1 MNSIPVIKKVDP
13 ASPAARTMMEA
24 LWEEIQTRY
33 GFKAPNPFD
42 PVSFAGTRAG
52 FWIAFANNEPV
63 GSIAIVP
70 LSEHEA
76 ELDIMCVVPSFRG
89 SGIAK
94 ELMTALEQHANAND
108 LTIIKLRAGAP
119 QPEALR
125 FYEKVGFTQITTF
138 GKWMNDD
145 TAICFEKKLLPVL

>member
-13 ASPAARTMMEA
+13 ASSPARTMMEA

-33 GFKAPNPFD
+33 DFKSPNPVD
-42 PVSFAGTRAG
+42 PASFAGTRAG

-70 LSEHEA
+70 LSDHEA
-76 ELDIMCVVPSFRG
+76 ELDIMYVVPSFRG

-94 ELMTALEQHANAND
+94 ELLTALEQHAKENEF
-108 LTIIKLRAGAP
+108 TIIKLRAGAP

-125 FYEKVGFTQITTF
+125 FYEKSGFTEITAF
-138 GKWMNDD
+138 GKWVNDV
-145 TAICFEKKLLPVL
+145 TALCFEKKLV